1 MGNFRFAMATK
12 SSTTTRIFAITNVLS
27 PFICIPHLCH
37 KGLVEPCTVVIR
49 FGS

>member
-27 PFICIPHLCH
+27 SFYLHTTSLSQ
-37 KGLVEPCTVVIR
+37 R
-49 FGS
+49 FSRTMHSCN